1 MDGVVTW
8 TASRGETPMAEF
20 RRRALAGVVDAGL
33 AGHGTGHSREINL
46 RAVQRFI
53 DGEADCA
60 WNYEDSGTFAFRD
73 VLAML
78 ASVTGCS
85 PDPNRNDG
93 DGYISP
99 HKTLEGVEEAAAR
112 LAAVAGGGGRIL
124 LATGHPGALLT
135 YYNGIGGLV
144 RQWGG
149 RLVQPAMG
157 MPVPP
162 GHHIDFVG
170 GVAVVTDYA
179 SLPHTHD
186 HRAMDVMLAGGCGV
200 DLVVADHGYA
210 GAAIRS
216 AVPVI
221 ALMDTNDPALAVWK
235 YAGADLTIIPIDDNR
250 PSGDYTIVVDLLR
263 EFGNR
268 AREAGR

>member
-1 MDGVVTW
+1 MDGVVAW
-8 TASRGETPMAEF
+8 SVGRGEASLAEF
-20 RRRALAGVVDAGL
+20 RRRALALLVEAGL
-33 AGHGTGHSREINL
+33 AGHAAGHTREINL

-60 WNYEDSGTFAFRD
+60 WNYEDSGKFAFRD
-73 VLAML
+73 VLVML

-85 PDPNRNDG
+85 SDPAIETG

-99 HKTLEGVEEAAAR
+99 HKTLEGIEEAAAR

-124 LATGHPGALLT
+124 MATGHPGALLT

-144 RQWGG
+144 RRWGG
-149 RLVQPAMG
+149 RLLQPSRG
-157 MPVPP
+157 VPVPP
-162 GHHIDFVG
+162 GHFIDFVG
-170 GVAVVTDYA
+170 GVAVLSDYA

-186 HRAMDVMLAGGCGV
+186 HRVMEMMLAGSCEV

-210 GAAIRS
+210 GAAIR
-216 AVPVI
+216 AALPVI
-221 ALMDTNDPALAVWK
+221 AVMDTNDPALAVWK

-268 AREAGR
+268 ARNTGR